1 MAAFLDRLH
10 RSYALAWPR
19 PGTHRLPQR
28 IIKSIEHNDAMS
40 ELLVKVIQFVVF
52 ASWGLIYLAAPQPDP
67 DTQSQVPLVV
77 SLYLIFTIVLFWLA
91 VNRRMSSWL
100 IYLSI
105 FVDMAL
111 LTYLIWSFHIQYDQ
125 PASFSLKSVEVLNY
139 FVLISLRALRF
150 ETRYVIAAGLTA
162 AVCWGGLT
170 GYVVASVPGDPM
182 ITRSYVDYL
191 TSNTVLV
198 GAEISKIISILMV
211 TGILAIAARRAHTFL
226 VTSVAEGSA
235 AADLSRFVT
244 NDAVEQIRDAEQA
257 PKAGNGT
264 RRHAAILN
272 VDIRGFTRLAATI
285 EPDEAMALLADY
297 QHRIVPIAH
306 EFGGAVDKFMGDGV
320 MITFGAVND
329 DPNYA
334 ANTLRCMDA
343 IVETAKSWTGISSR
357 LTVNLAAT
365 SGPVIF
371 GAVGDDDRLELT
383 VIGQA
388 VNLSAKLEK
397 HNKELETTALC
408 DKPLY
413 DLALEQGYRPAKS
426 PAPPRRSLTAS
437 FSDSGQELEIMVL
450 A

>member
-1 MAAFLDRLH
+1 MSAFLDRLSKSH
-10 RSYALAWPR
+10 GIVWPR
-19 PGTHRLPQR
+19 SGNDRLPQR
-28 IIKSIEHNDAMS
+28 VLESIERNDAMS

-77 SLYLIFTIVLFWLA
+77 SIYLVFTLILFWLA
-91 VNRRMSSWL
+91 VNRRMSPTL

-105 FVDMAL
+105 LVDMAL
-111 LTYLIWSFHIQYDQ
+111 LTYLIWSFHIQYGQ

-150 ETRYVIAAGLTA
+150 ETRYVVAAGLTA
-162 AVCWGGLT
+162 AICWAGLT
-170 GYVVASVPGDPM
+170 IYVVESVPGDPM

-191 TSNTVLV
+191 TSNTVLI
-198 GAEISKIISILMV
+198 GAEISKIISILMA
-211 TGILAIAARRAHTFL
+211 TGILAIAARRAHAFL
-226 VTSVAEGSA
+226 VTAVAESSA
-235 AADLSRFVT
+235 AADLSHFVAS
-244 NDAVEQIRDAEQA
+244 DAVDQIRDAEQA
-257 PKAGNGT
+257 PMAGNGA

-272 VDIRGFTRLAATI
+272 VDIRGFTRLASTMD
-285 EPDEAMALLADY
+285 PDEAMGLLADY
-297 QHRIVPIAH
+297 QHRIVPLVR

-320 MITFGAVND
+320 MITFGAIND
-329 DPNYA
+329 EPDYA

-343 IVETAKSWTGISSR
+343 IIDSAKSWKGPSSK
-357 LTVNLAAT
+357 LTINLAAT

-371 GAVGDDDRLELT
+371 GAVGDGDRLELT

-397 HNKELETTALC
+397 HNKEMRTTALC
-408 DKPLY
+408 SQMLY
-413 DLALEQGYRPAKS
+413 DRALEQGYRPPKTAES
-426 PAPPRRSLTAS
+426 HRQSVSAS
-437 FSDSGQELEIMVL
+437 FSDSGEDLQIVVL